1 MRFTLHNVWHC
12 ANVLDGVGG
21 IGAHLNHIVALLKR
35 GDLVSL
41 LNVTDYLNQLL
52 AATPAD

>member
-1 MRFTLHNVWHC
+1 MRFTLHNVRHC

-52 AATPAD
+52 AASPAD